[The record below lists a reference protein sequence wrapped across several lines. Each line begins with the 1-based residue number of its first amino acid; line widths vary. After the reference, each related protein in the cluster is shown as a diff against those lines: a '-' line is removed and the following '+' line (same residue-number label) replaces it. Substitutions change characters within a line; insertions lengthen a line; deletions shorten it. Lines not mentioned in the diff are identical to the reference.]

1 MSKVSEISNY
11 IQGINLEG
19 KSPLE
24 FLIEDDIRTNPY
36 HKYVVRKII
45 SQLEV
50 QEHIHRIGPSLQIE
64 NPREILRTS
73 NKWTKSNIDE
83 KYN

>member
-19 KSPLE
+19 KNPLE

-45 SQLEV
+45 SQLSVE
-50 QEHIHRIGPSLQIE
+50 EHIHRLGPALKTE
-64 NPREILRTS
+64 DTRAILRTNS
-73 NKWTKSNIDE
+73 KWTKSNINK
-83 KYN
+83 KYD